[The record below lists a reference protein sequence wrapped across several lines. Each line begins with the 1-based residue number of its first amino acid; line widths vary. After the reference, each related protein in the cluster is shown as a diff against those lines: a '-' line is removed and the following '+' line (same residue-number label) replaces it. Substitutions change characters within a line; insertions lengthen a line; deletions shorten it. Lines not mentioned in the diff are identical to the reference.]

1 MRMFSPGMQ
10 QALDEVNA
18 FMDAQT
24 AYVQQTLE
32 RLDAL
37 RAAVI
42 RRDENALEELSGEV
56 QHEAV
61 RKAQYDRSMQL
72 LRQKLAV
79 LLDCPAEAVCLSRF
93 CEHLPAEE
101 RQATASR
108 QKQLQ
113 GLVRR
118 LNNELCATDSLLREC
133 ARFNRV
139 LLNNLF
145 GNSQQAATYDARGV
159 NRWSLQGSLMNMRL

>member
-1 MRMFSPGMQ
+1 MALLSPTLQ
-10 QALDEVNA
+10 QAFDEVHA
-18 FMDAQT
+18 FLDTQT

-32 RLDAL
+32 RLDVL

-42 RRDENALEELSGEV
+42 RRDENALEELSGQV
-56 QHEAV
+56 QHESL
-61 RKAQYDRSMQL
+61 RKAQYDRSMHQ
-72 LRQKLAV
+72 LRQTLSV

-93 CEHLPAEE
+93 CEHLPAEA
-101 RQATASR
+101 RQATAIR
-108 QKQLQ
+108 QDTLR

-118 LNNELCATDSLLREC
+118 LNNELCATDGLLREC

-139 LLNNLF
+139 LLNSLF
-145 GNSQQAATYDARGV
+145 GNNQQADTYDARGV